1 MSKILALVLGGAA
14 GTLLRYWVSGYAYRL
29 FEGVFPW
36 GTLAVNLIGSF
47 LIGFCWGLFE
57 RGNIQTN
64 VRLFLF
70 VGIFGG
76 FTTFSS
82 YALETLNLVKAGNM
96 KYAII
101 YILASNIL
109 GLILVYLGYI
119 FARMLSLL
127 NR

>member
-1 MSKILALVLGGAA
+1 MNKILALILGGAA
-14 GTLLRYWVSGYAYRL
+14 GTLLRYWVSGYAHRI

-82 YALETLNLVKAGNM
+82 YALETLNLVKAGNV
-96 KYAII
+96 KFAII
-101 YILASNIL
+101 YILVSNIV

-119 FARMLSLL
+119 FARMLSIY
-127 NR
+127 NK

>member
-1 MSKILALVLGGAA
+1 MNKILILVLGGAG

-57 RGNIQTN
+57 RGNIQAN

-82 YALETLNLVKAGNM
+82 YALETLNLVKAGNV
-96 KYAII
+96 KLAII
-101 YILASNIL
+101 YVLASNIL

-119 FARMLSLL
+119 FARTLSLL

>member
-1 MSKILALVLGGAA
+1 MNKILALVLGGAA

-29 FEGVFPW
+29 FEGIFPW
-36 GTLAVNLIGSF
+36 GTLMVNLIGSF

-82 YALETLNLVKAGNM
+82 YALETLNLVKAGNV
-96 KYAII
+96 KFAII

-119 FARMLSLL
+119 FARMLSIY
-127 NR
+127 NK

>member
-1 MSKILALVLGGAA
+1 MSKILALVLGGAS
-14 GTLLRYWVSGYAYRL
+14 GTLLRYWVSGYAYKL

-36 GTLAVNLIGSF
+36 GTLMVNLIGSF

-82 YALETLNLVKAGNM
+82 YALETLNLVKAGNV
-96 KYAII
+96 KFAII

-119 FARMLSLL
+119 FARMLSIL

>member
-1 MSKILALVLGGAA
+1 MSKILALVLGGAS
-14 GTLLRYWVSGYAYRL
+14 GTLLRYWVSGYAYKL

-36 GTLAVNLIGSF
+36 GTLMVNLIGSF
-47 LIGFCWGLFE
+47 LIGFCWGIFE

-82 YALETLNLVKAGNM
+82 YALETLNLVKAGNV
-96 KYAII
+96 KFAII

-119 FARMLSLL
+119 FARMLSIL